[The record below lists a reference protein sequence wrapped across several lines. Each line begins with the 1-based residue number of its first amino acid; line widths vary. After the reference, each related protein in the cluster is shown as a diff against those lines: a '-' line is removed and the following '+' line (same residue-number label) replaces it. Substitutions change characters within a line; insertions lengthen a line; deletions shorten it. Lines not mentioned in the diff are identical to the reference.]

1 MGVISGD
8 YIKITTKIGSLDVKV
23 NVTDRVLYKN
33 IHMYHGYRES
43 DINSIID
50 DNFDPYSGFPAY
62 RSCKCKIEKMN
73 R

>member
-33 IHMYHGYRES
+33 IHMYHGYREA
-43 DINSIID
+43 DINSIIC
-50 DNFDPYSGFPAY
+50 DNFDPYSGFL
-62 RSCKCKIEKMN
+62 RIEVVSVRLKK
-73 R
+73 